1 MARIERNSVGIF
13 GMAAIPALAL
23 LFIFLVVPAA
33 VCAQQALPADMHEWA
48 LKSIDL
54 VFREDFRGAEAEA
67 QKIIRAYP
75 DHPAG
80 YFFMAAAADTW
91 MLRYQSNRREAEFYR
106 YCDQAIERAERIL
119 ASNPQDEWARFF
131 MGGADGYKGTYEVR
145 YERYITGFRF
155 GWKGVSVFLKMAQEG
170 SKNPDIQFGIGAY
183 EYWRSA
189 LMKMLWWM
197 PGVDDK
203 RADGIMK
210 LRNVRQSGIYS
221 KNPASM
227 VLIDIYLN
235 EERFQ
240 DALNVSE
247 DMLRRYPRTLA
258 FHWGKARSLHGLRRH
273 EEAIEAYRHIFAR
286 CENDPNNNFYNLIQA
301 RMGMARSMAA
311 LGRNAEALEQ
321 LAAISGY
328 TLSKDI
334 RKRLESVLSEA
345 NTLRR
350 RVERAS

>member
-1 MARIERNSVGIF
+1 MAGIDRGRNVIS
-13 GMAAIPALAL
+13 GMAVIPVVAAIAVFLAAPL
-23 LFIFLVVPAA
+23 AHA
-33 VCAQQALPADMHEWA
+33 SQTLPADMHEWA

-80 YFFMAAAADTW
+80 YFFMAAVADAW
-91 MLRYQSNRREAEFYR
+91 MLRHQSNRREAEFYR

-119 ASNPQDEWARFF
+119 ANNPRDEWARFF
-131 MGGADGYKGTYEVR
+131 LGGADGYKGTYEVR

-155 GWKGVSVFLKMAQEG
+155 GWKGVSVFMRMAAEG

-183 EYWRSA
+183 DYWRSA

-197 PGVDDK
+197 PGVEDK
-203 RADGIMK
+203 RAEGIRK
-210 LRNVRQSGIYS
+210 LRGVRQNGIYS
-221 KNPASM
+221 RGAAAM
-227 VLIDIYLN
+227 VLIDIYIN
-235 EERFQ
+235 EELFQ
-240 DALNVSE
+240 DALNVAD
-247 DMLRRYPRTLA
+247 DMLRQYPRALS
-258 FHWGKARSLHGLRRH
+258 FQWGRARALHGLRRH
-273 EEAIEAYRHIFAR
+273 EEAITAYRQIFAR
-286 CENDPNNNFYNLIQA
+286 VENDPNSNFFNLVQA
-301 RMGMARSMAA
+301 RMGMARGMAA

-328 TLSKDI
+328 TLTRDI

-350 RVERAS
+350 RLERAS